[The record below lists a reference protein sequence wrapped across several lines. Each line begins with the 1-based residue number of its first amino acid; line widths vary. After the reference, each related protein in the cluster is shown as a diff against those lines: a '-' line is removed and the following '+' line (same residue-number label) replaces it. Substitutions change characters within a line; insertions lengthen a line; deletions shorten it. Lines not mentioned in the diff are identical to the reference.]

1 MTDQEPQANRAL
13 ARLLAQ
19 RYAQALRD
27 ADPVAA
33 EEAIKVALQAGFDGA
48 AICSRVIAPAMR
60 WIGDLWERDSISV
73 ADEHLATAITHH
85 LLGRLQASL
94 FPPPHRTEAA
104 TALLACAEGEQHCRW
119 NKSHG
124 PPRGLSQTELA
135 KRLGVTQKRVSAI
148 ERAQDLNLST
158 LQRYVDAL
166 GGRLQAD
173 VEFDDQ
179 TITLTPRRPRRQRKR
194 VPA

>member
-1 MTDQEPQANRAL
+1 MAKDFRDLEREAL
-13 ARLLAQ
+13 ADPKRRANIE
-19 RYAQALRD
+19 REKAL
-27 ADPVAA
+27 
-33 EEAIKVALQAGFDGA
+33 
-48 AICSRVIAPAMR
+48 
-60 WIGDLWERDSISV
+60 
-73 ADEHLATAITHH
+73 
-85 LLGRLQASL
+85 LLGAIQLHELRKA
-94 FPPPHRTEAA
+94 
-104 TALLACAEGEQHCRW
+104 
-119 NKSHG
+119 
-124 PPRGLSQTELA
+124 RGLSQTELA

-179 TITLTPRRPRRQRKR
+179 TITLTPRRPMRQRKR